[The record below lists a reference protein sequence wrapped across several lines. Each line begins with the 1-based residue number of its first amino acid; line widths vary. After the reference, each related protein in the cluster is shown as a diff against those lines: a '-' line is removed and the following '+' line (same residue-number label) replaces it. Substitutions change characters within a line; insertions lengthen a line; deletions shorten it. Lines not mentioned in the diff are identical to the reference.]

1 MKKLTKTFALLLA
14 MVFAFASAVNAT
26 DTDYVYQ
33 ENNIEITITH
43 SGLSEEKLLHIAQ
56 LHISGETAD
65 DAQTY
70 GFMCTLF
77 GHKLVTTKD
86 VVDTH
91 MVYETYP
98 HCERKYYE
106 TTTCERNNCN
116 YAEIELLSTE
126 KIGCCVP

>member
-1 MKKLTKTFALLLA
+1 MLAVLIA

-26 DTDYVYQ
+26 DTTYIYQ

-56 LHISGETAD
+56 LHILGETANE
-65 DAQTY
+65 AQTY
-70 GFMCTLF
+70 GLMCTLF
-77 GHKLVTTKD
+77 GHKLVTTTD
-86 VVDTH
+86 EVVTH

-98 HCERKYYE
+98 HCERKYYK

-116 YAEIELLSTE
+116 YAEVELLVTE
-126 KIGCCVP
+126 AIGCCVE